1 MLPKTLTAAALRP
14 ILLATLDAGEAY
26 GYQLSQ
32 RIEWIS
38 DGSIEWNSGT
48 LYPVLHRMETELLIE
63 SYWKPSD
70 SGPRRKY
77 YRLTAKGRKAV
88 EIEKSNWMSV
98 HEVLVRLWQPN
109 VAFGDRA

>member
-14 ILLATLDAGEAY
+14 ILLATLHAGEAY

-63 SYWKPSD
+63 SYCKPSD

-88 EIEKSNWMSV
+88 EIEKTNWMSV

-109 VAFGDRA
+109 VVFGDRA